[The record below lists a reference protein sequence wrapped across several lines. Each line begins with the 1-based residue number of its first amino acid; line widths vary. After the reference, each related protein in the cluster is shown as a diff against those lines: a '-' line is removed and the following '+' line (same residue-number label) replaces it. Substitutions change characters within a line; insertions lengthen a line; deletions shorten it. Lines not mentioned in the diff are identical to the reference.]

1 MTLNRLFSKLT
12 KEKFPPSWGYFGRR
26 SKNIY
31 NLPKVILHITPWTL
45 ILMLHI
51 TQSLCLA
58 LANVLSNSFLMFRI
72 TFNEV
77 STTLSIQF
85 YYRAMISSY
94 FGIAFLLFFIKIW
107 NAVYTSYQK
116 STALFINGFIFDI
129 MNTQNNQSLEFEWK
143 PMLSRIWSVNDQR
156 FSWLCNI
163 FLKLLQDWIGW
174 ILSRNAME
182 ILKEMLARECLNHGA
197 ANIWGIESFVNHIN
211 HCSYPISS
219 LTLD

>member
-1 MTLNRLFSKLT
+1 MTLNQLFSKLT
-12 KEKFPPSWGYFGRR
+12 KEKFHPSWGYFGRR

-45 ILMLHI
+45 IQMLHI
-51 TQSLCLA
+51 RESLCLA
-58 LANVLSNSFLMFRI
+58 LTNVLSNSFLIFHI

-85 YYRAMISSY
+85 YYKAMISSY
-94 FGIAFLLFFIKIW
+94 FGIAFLLFFIKVG

-116 STALFINGFIFDI
+116 STALLINGFIFDM

-143 PMLSRIWSVNDQR
+143 PMLARIRSVNDQK

-163 FLKLLQDWIGW
+163 FLKLFQDWIGW

-182 ILKEMLARECLNHGA
+182 ILKEMLARKCLNHGA
-197 ANIWGIESFVNHIN
+197 ANIWGIENKH
-211 HCSYPISS
+211 
-219 LTLD
+219 